1 MVKCTLVS
9 EWILD
14 HTGSRVK
21 AVYNSL
27 AASFPLPFCP
37 WMIARIHL
45 LSTYCVPWVVGP
57 EDEWNSALAFTKLI
71 MYFECRKGLRRYFG
85 GPPAGEEEGGSSPR
99 RLTRAHEAHQ
109 LHQL

>member
-9 EWILD
+9 EWRLD

-27 AASFPLPFCP
+27 AASFPLPFCA
-37 WMIARIHL
+37 WMIARIRL

-85 GPPAGEEEGGSSPR
+85 ALLQGKRREALRPA
-99 RLTRAHEAHQ
+99 A
-109 LHQL
+109 